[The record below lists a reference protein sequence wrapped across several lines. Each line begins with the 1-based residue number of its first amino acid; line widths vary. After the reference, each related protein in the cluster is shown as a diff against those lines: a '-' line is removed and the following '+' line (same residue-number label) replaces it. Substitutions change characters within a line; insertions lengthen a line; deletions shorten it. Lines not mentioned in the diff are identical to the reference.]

1 MSRVPPD
8 EYLARAYALST
19 TTEART
25 LYNEWSSLYDTDLNS
40 AGYAS
45 PRRAVETVLKYLPTS
60 CSQTTSTPRA
70 SEPLKIL
77 DAGCGTGL
85 VGTYISTST
94 LSNKSEFTLQL
105 DGLDLSEG
113 MLSVAR
119 EKNVYSSLTPTDL
132 NDPIPKP
139 SGTYDV
145 VICVGTLTEGHVG
158 PNVLGEFVR
167 VAAAET
173 GIVVVTV
180 HDKVWVSMGFKA
192 EVERL
197 EKEGRLSVLATEEFG
212 ILDGES
218 KGGRMVVLRRA

>member
-1 MSRVPPD
+1 MPRIPPD
-8 EYLARAYALST
+8 EYLQRAYALST
-19 TTEART
+19 TAEAQT
-25 LYNEWSSLYDTDLNS
+25 LYNEWSTVYDTDLTS

-45 PRRAVETVLKYLPTS
+45 PRRAVEAVIPHLPA
-60 CSQTTSTPRA
+60 SQLT
-70 SEPLKIL
+70 PLKIL

-85 VGTYISTST
+85 VGYYLSTSP
-94 LSNKSEFTLQL
+94 LANKFTL

-119 EKNVYSSLTPTDL
+119 SKNIYSSLEVANL

-139 SGTYDV
+139 EGTYDV

-167 VAAAET
+167 AATSKT
-173 GIVVVTV
+173 GLVVVTV
-180 HDKVWVSMGFKA
+180 HEKVWECGGFKG

-197 EKEGRLSVLATEEFG
+197 KREGAVDVVAV
-212 ILDGES
+212 DGS
-218 KGGRMVVLRRA
+218 GFWRMRGKGGGWSF